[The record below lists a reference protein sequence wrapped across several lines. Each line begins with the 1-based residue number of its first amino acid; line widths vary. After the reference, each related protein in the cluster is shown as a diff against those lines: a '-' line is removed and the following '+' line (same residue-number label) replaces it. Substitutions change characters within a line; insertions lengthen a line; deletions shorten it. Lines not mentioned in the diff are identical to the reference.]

1 MARLREILVP
11 HGVRARLKS
20 DTGCSE
26 VTIRNALRG
35 VTDTDKSKLI
45 RKRALEFG
53 GVCVK

>member
-1 MARLREILVP
+1 MRRQKEILVP
-11 HGVRARLKS
+11 HGVRAQLKQS
-20 DTGCSE
+20 TGCSE

-53 GVCVK
+53 GAYVK